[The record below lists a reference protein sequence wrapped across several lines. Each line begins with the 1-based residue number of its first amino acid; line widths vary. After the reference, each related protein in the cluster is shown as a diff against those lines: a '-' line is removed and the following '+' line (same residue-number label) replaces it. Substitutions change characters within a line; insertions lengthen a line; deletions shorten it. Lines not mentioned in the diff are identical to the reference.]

1 MVANNEHP
9 YRVVFVFVR
18 LAPEHF
24 SLVFVFVEMFACTAM
39 AEDPL
44 RLRRDRYSEY
54 SIAATCRQ
62 ALDKRD
68 QWLLWLLTTTGR
80 SSPSGT
86 AGEWRCTA
94 IDWAHLRW

>member
-24 SLVFVFVEMFACTAM
+24 SLVFACVEMFACTIM
-39 AEDPL
+39 AEGLL

-54 SIAATCRQ
+54 RLAATCRQ
-62 ALDKRD
+62 ALDKCD
-68 QWLLWLLTTTGR
+68 HWLLWLMTKAGR
-80 SSPSGT
+80 SLASET
-86 AGEWRCTA
+86 AGECRCTA
-94 IDWAHLRW
+94 LDWAHL